1 MGTLAYPA
9 SNHAFHDGGLAR
21 SISRT
26 RSRRQSFS
34 GLGYGG
40 QQQIGIQFPHSD
52 HGGGMYDEP
61 PMSGGLY
68 GDVNIRYYCYH
79 ECKLMSIIHPVSK
92 TILSH
97 LCITQLRSSAQSAHA
112 R

>member
-1 MGTLAYPA
+1 MGTLTYPA
-9 SNHAFHDGGLAR
+9 PTHAFHDAGLAR

-34 GLGYGG
+34 GLGYSG

-52 HGGGMYDEP
+52 YGGMYDEP
-61 PMSGGLY
+61 PMSGSLY
-68 GDVNIRYYCYH
+68 GEVSICWLLRH
-79 ECKLMSIIHPVSK
+79 HKFKFIIHLVYK
-92 TILSH
+92 TILLY
-97 LCITQLRSSAQSAHA
+97 LCTIQLRSPAQSAHA